1 MDSDS
6 SAPSFP
12 ATRSPGSQCDTPPE
26 ESLITYPCAFPI
38 KVMGLQVDGFAEAMV
53 HVAQQFDPAFDASTV
68 ESRASSGGRYTGLTL
83 TVNATSRAQLDELYR
98 TLSTH
103 PMVKVVL

>member
-12 ATRSPGSQCDTPPE
+12 ATRSPASQSDTPAE

>member
-1 MDSDS
+1 MDTDS
-6 SAPSFP
+6 SSP
-12 ATRSPGSQCDTPPE
+12 ASLPDIPPE